1 MTTPTMR
8 VPGSPWKTFQI
19 TLLSTLHNV
28 RITSVTLWYNGISLQ
43 SDQWDW
49 VSAWLLFSM
58 ACISTNSSSLP
69 TILHPEY
76 VPRLMHHFTKLLVVA
91 HPHQTR
97 YQLHGG
103 LQTELHWEEQHVH
116 FGIQFMLSSGHMQLW
131 KLSTSAFSSFT
142 WNFIVECWDHYSQTW
157 DSSVTSDT
165 EYMRWCRDH
174 ALL

>member
-1 MTTPTMR
+1 MR

-76 VPRLMHHFTKLLVVA
+76 VPRLMHHFTKFSSGSSSPDSVPIAWWASDGVTLRGAACSFWHPVHAVFWAYAVMEAVHFCLLFL
-91 HPHQTR
+91 
-97 YQLHGG
+97 YL
-103 LQTELHWEEQHVH
+103 ELH
-116 FGIQFMLSSGHMQLW
+116 
-131 KLSTSAFSSFT
+131 
-142 WNFIVECWDHYSQTW
+142 C
-157 DSSVTSDT
+157 
-165 EYMRWCRDH
+165 
-174 ALL
+174 